1 MVEFSESLRNHL
13 LRTIVHRS
21 IWLLWWFSFI
31 FLSLTMEFDNHFSLL
46 GKLNLRADYET
57 TSNHKQ
63 RLPCIH
69 LLVSDR
75 QIYTKTKSHNPNF
88 SRLLTMK
95 CSLLGK
101 EGIRAITNQPQAQ
114 TNTSSHEALRSL
126 LLSLR
131 QMSKRQKSNNSKFIR
146 LVLFFLQFSPDCLRW
161 SAWND
166 TRTTAS

>member
-13 LRTIVHRS
+13 LRTIVHHS

-46 GKLNLRADYET
+46 GKLNVRADYEA
-57 TSNHKQ
+57 TSNHKR
-63 RLPCIH
+63 RLPCIS

-75 QIYTKTKSHNPNF
+75 QIPKQNPTIPTSAGCHQF
-88 SRLLTMK
+88 
-95 CSLLGK
+95 SLLGK
-101 EGIRAITNQPQAQ
+101 VDIRAITKQPQTQ
-114 TNTSSHEALRSL
+114 TNTSRHEALHSL
-126 LLSLR
+126 LLSHR
-131 QMSKRQKSNNSKFIR
+131 QMSKKQKSNNSKFIR
-146 LVLFFLQFSPDCLRW
+146 LALFFLQFSPDCLRW